1 MNKKV
6 FLSIMVIWAVVFFLP
21 SCNPS
26 GSPATVGSLMCESQ
40 VDPLGID
47 REKPLLHWKINDTR
61 RGAAQTGYQV
71 LVASSPDLLKKDNG
85 DIWDSGK
92 IDSDKSVHIEYAGKP
107 LESFK
112 SYYWKVRI
120 WDQNGNP
127 TLWSNPAK
135 WEMGLLSPADWKASW
150 IARSTDKPS
159 RSVYMRKAIE
169 MPGKP
174 LASARLFVTGL
185 GNYVFYINGNRV
197 GIDLLTPGWTDFP
210 KRLEYQVYDV
220 TDLLQQGRNA
230 IGAILGSM
238 WWSGG
243 LGWQGGVRYS
253 EGPLK
258 LLAQLEVSFA
268 DGTRETFVTDT
279 SWKWHNS
286 PIVYDH
292 IYHGETYDANLE
304 IEGWCSPGF
313 DDSEWMAAEP
323 AAYDGLLVGPRF
335 PALREQMQ
343 LTPVSL
349 TEPVPGEYVYDLGQ
363 NMVGWAQF
371 IVNAPKGDT
380 ITLRFAE
387 LIHDDG
393 TVAQENLRSA
403 RATDKII
410 SNGEPLVWEPK
421 FTYHGFQY
429 VQVSGLKQKPG
440 QTDLIGKVIYTD
452 QPFIG
457 KLETSNELINRI
469 NRNITWGQRGN
480 FFTVPTDC
488 PQRDERLGWMGD
500 AQIFAPTANFN
511 MHLDRFWTKW
521 MFDIFDGQDAAG
533 WVHDVSPAIVV
544 GGPSKPGWGDACVI
558 IPWMTYRYY
567 GNTRIIEENYENMKK
582 WVEYMHSK
590 SENLIYVWR
599 NGNGNWH
606 GYGDWIAVEPTPS
619 LPMGTAYFA
628 YTSGLLGK
636 MAAIIGKHDDAAY
649 YTDLSKK
656 IGEAY
661 QREYWD
667 TTDKLNYPGSTQTAS
682 LLPLAFGITPPELK
696 DQVVKNLVENVKA
709 KDVHPTTGFL
719 GTGYI
724 LPMLSKYGH
733 HDLAYRMINQ
743 RTYPSWG
750 YMVEKGA
757 TSIWELWNSDTERP
771 EGMNSR
777 NHFALGCVGEWMWN
791 TLAGVNIC
799 DELPGFKRV
808 IIRPEPID
816 DLKWVKA
823 EYESDY
829 GKILVDWKVEGTTF
843 TMKLTVPP
851 NSSALIIMPE
861 LKKGAAVTEGG
872 KNVGT
877 GNIPGLSLNENGEI
891 IALAG
896 TYNFVV
902 K

>member
-1 MNKKV
+1 MKRK
-6 FLSIMVIWAVVFFLP
+6 FICSIMILWAVVVILP
-21 SCNPS
+21 SCNHS
-26 GSPATVGSLMCESQ
+26 TSQATVVDTECESQ
-40 VDPLGID
+40 TNPLGID
-47 REKPLLHWKINDTR
+47 RERPLLQWKINDSR
-61 RGAAQTGYQV
+61 RGAAQTAWQV
-71 LVASSPDLLKKDNG
+71 LVSSSPELLKSDTG
-85 DIWDSGK
+85 DMWDSGK
-92 IDSDKSVHIEYAGKP
+92 VESDQSVHIEYNGKP
-107 LESFK
+107 LK
-112 SYYWKVRI
+112 SGKAYYWKVRV
-120 WDQNGNP
+120 WDKDGIP
-127 TLWSNPAK
+127 TVWSAPAK
-135 WEMGLLSPADWKASW
+135 WEMGLLSASDWKAGW
-150 IARSTDKPS
+150 IARSKDEPL
-159 RSVYMRKAIE
+159 RSVYIRKDIE
-169 MPGKP
+169 LPGKNIN
-174 LASARLFVTGL
+174 AARLFVTGL
-185 GNYVFYINGNRV
+185 GNYVFYVNGNRV
-197 GIDLLTPGWTDFP
+197 GVDLLTPGWTDFP

-220 TDLLQQGRNA
+220 TSLLQSGQNA

-243 LGWQGGVRYS
+243 LGWRGGVRYS

-258 LLAQLEVSFA
+258 LLAQLEVEYSDGNKEVFA
-268 DGTRETFVTDT
+268 TDT
-279 SWKWHNS
+279 TWKWHNS
-286 PIVYDH
+286 AIVYDH

-304 IEGWCSPGF
+304 IDDWNMPGF
-313 DDSEWMAAEP
+313 DDSVWAYAEP
-323 AAYDGLLVGPRF
+323 ASYEGKLVGPRF

-343 LTPVSL
+343 LIPVSL

-371 IVNAPKGDT
+371 IVNAPQGDT

-429 VQVSGLKQKPG
+429 VQISGLKQKPA

-457 KLETSNELINRI
+457 NLETSNELINRI

-511 MHLDRFWTKW
+511 MHLDRYWTKW
-521 MFDIFDGQDAAG
+521 MFDIFDGQDEAG
-533 WVHDVSPAIVV
+533 WVHDVSPGIVV

-558 IPWMTYRYY
+558 IPWMTYLYY
-567 GNTRIIEENYENMKK
+567 GNTRILEENYESMKK
-582 WVEYMHSK
+582 WVEYMYSK
-590 SENLIYVWR
+590 SKDHIYVW
-599 NGNGNWH
+599 NEGDGKWH

-619 LPMGTAYFA
+619 APIGTAYFA
-628 YTSGLLGK
+628 YTSKLLSK
-636 MAAIIGKHDDAAY
+636 MASIIGRQNDAAY
-649 YTDLSKK
+649 YEKLYKE
-656 IGEAY
+656 IANAY
-661 QREYWD
+661 QKEYWN
-667 TTDKLNYPGSTQTAS
+667 TVEKNNYPGATQTAS
-682 LLPLAFGITPPELK
+682 LLPLAFGITPDDLK
-696 DQVVKNLVENVKA
+696 DQVVRNLVENVKA
-709 KDVHPTTGFL
+709 RDVHPTTGFL

-724 LPMLSKYGH
+724 LSMLSKYGH

-791 TLAGVNIC
+791 TLAGLNIC
-799 DELPGFKRV
+799 KEKPGFKRV
-808 IIRPEPID
+808 IIRPEPVD

-823 EYESDY
+823 QYESNY
-829 GKILVDWKVEGTTF
+829 GKILVDWKVDGTTF
-843 TMKLTVPP
+843 TMKLIVPE
-851 NSSALIIMPE
+851 NSEALIIMPG
-861 LKKGAAVTEGG
+861 LKANATITEGG
-872 KNVGT
+872 KNIT
-877 GNIPGLSLNENGEI
+877 SGNIPGISLNEKGEI
-891 IALAG
+891 LALAG

-902 K
+902 R